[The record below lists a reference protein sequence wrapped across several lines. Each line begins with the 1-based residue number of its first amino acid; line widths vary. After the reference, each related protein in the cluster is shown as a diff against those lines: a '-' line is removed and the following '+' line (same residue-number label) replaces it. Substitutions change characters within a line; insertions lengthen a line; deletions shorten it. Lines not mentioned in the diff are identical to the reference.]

1 MNKKSL
7 NSVLFYLI
15 LLGLASTCFLSC
27 KNDVFSKPDFSIS
40 NLTYKD
46 KGVYFDFY
54 NKAQKDIKS
63 MQIKMCV
70 YDKKNGS
77 AAFEGE
83 GIITCQ
89 IDSGVLA
96 LEQRSFCISLQDYF
110 TDDKDLELIIDN
122 FYISRILYT
131 DGKEWKDWF
140 GLYSQKGE

>member
-70 YDKKNGS
+70 YDKR
-77 AAFEGE
+77 
-83 GIITCQ
+83 T
-89 IDSGVLA
+89 GVPPSKA
-96 LEQRSFCISLQDYF
+96 
-110 TDDKDLELIIDN
+110 
-122 FYISRILYT
+122 
-131 DGKEWKDWF
+131 KE
-140 GLYSQKGE
+140 